1 MERVRT
7 LTVDG
12 LAYRYR
18 LVRPTA
24 ARTEPLIALGGAF
37 QGMYDWVQLEDA
49 LADVACLVTAGL
61 PGADGSDV
69 PRPEHTV
76 DTLDKALDAVVDDLA
91 DNLSEDLSGG
101 LSDDLSSGLSGDL
114 SDDSG
119 VPRVNLFGYSHGA
132 VIAFRYA
139 QRHPRRCARLLLGGV
154 PAHLTDAPFARYRE
168 AGRLLASG
176 DTEGFVRTVS
186 AAMFCLDDGRRVHR
200 RELALRSF
208 RRSLLHVT
216 QRHHAEYMLARALGT
231 RTALTGGL
239 TGVPTL
245 VFAGAHDTLTP
256 PGLQRGFAAT
266 IEGSRFVTIPDC
278 DHMLLMERPDAVAA
292 LAKAFITD
300 SEPPAHALGPAVR
313 RGDRAGGPAR
323 GCEPR

>member
-1 MERVRT
+1 MDHVRT
-7 LTVDG
+7 LTADG
-12 LAYRYR
+12 LTYRYR

-37 QGMYDWVQLEDA
+37 QGLYDWVQLEDA
-49 LADVACLVTAGL
+49 LTDVACLVTAGL

-76 DTLDKALDAVVDDLA
+76 DTLVTALDAVVDDL
-91 DNLSEDLSGG
+91 D
-101 LSDDLSSGLSGDL
+101 
-114 SDDSG
+114 
-119 VPRVNLFGYSHGA
+119 VPRVNLLGYSHGA

-176 DTEGFVRTVS
+176 DTEGFVSAVS
-186 AAMFCLDDGRRVHR
+186 AAMFCLDESRRVHR
-200 RELALRSF
+200 RALALRSF

-216 QRHHAEYMLARALGT
+216 QRPHAAYVLARALGA

-245 VFAGAHDTLTP
+245 VFTGAHDTLTP
-256 PGLQRGFAAT
+256 PDLQRAFAAT
-266 IEGSRFVTIPDC
+266 IDGSRFVTIPDC

-292 LAKAFITD
+292 LARAFITD
-300 SEPPAHALGPAVR
+300 SEPPAHALGPAVG
-313 RGDRAGGPAR
+313 RGDRDAWAT
-323 GCEPR
+323 PR